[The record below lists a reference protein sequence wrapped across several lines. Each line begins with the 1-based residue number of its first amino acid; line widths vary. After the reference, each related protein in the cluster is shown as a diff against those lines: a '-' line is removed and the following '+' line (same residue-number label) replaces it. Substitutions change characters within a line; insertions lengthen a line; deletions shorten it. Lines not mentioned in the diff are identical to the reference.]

1 MSLSDHVVRFAV
13 SPFGAAL
20 DVYGVRYTGHSL
32 VSFLFAWTY
41 GSPYNR
47 PLLLETTG
55 ARTGKRRRAVL
66 PYFPAG
72 DSIAIV
78 GSRGGM
84 PHDPNWVHNLRADP
98 HVGIWIDRERRA
110 VRARVASGEERAV
123 LWTEICERAPVY
135 ISYQKRATTREI
147 PVVILEDVMAA

>member
-1 MSLSDHVVRFAV
+1 M
-13 SPFGAAL
+13 
-20 DVYGVRYTGHSL
+20 DVYAVRYTGHSP
-32 VSFLFAWTY
+32 VSFLFARTY

-72 DSIAIV
+72 DEIAIV

-84 PHDPNWVHNLRADP
+84 PHDPNWVHNLRAEP
-98 HVGIWIDRERRA
+98 RVAVRVDRKRRQ
-110 VRARVASGEERAV
+110 VRARIASGEERAA
-123 LWTEICERAPVY
+123 LWAEICERAPVY
-135 ISYQKRATTREI
+135 VTYQKRATTREI
-147 PVVILEDVMAA
+147 PVVILDPDGSS